1 MNFPHLPASLFR
13 ILFFKKEEEK
23 KILGK
28 EPEIVSTKQY
38 ITKNIR
44 IKNIVVARVRAASWR
59 SFPQGVCQCLF
70 GKYGETMNSYL
81 LSVENLNESRHLVF

>member
-1 MNFPHLPASLFR
+1 MNFPQLPASLFR

-44 IKNIVVARVRAASWR
+44 IKNIR
-59 SFPQGVCQCLF
+59 C
-70 GKYGETMNSYL
+70 M
-81 LSVENLNESRHLVF
+81 SVSIW